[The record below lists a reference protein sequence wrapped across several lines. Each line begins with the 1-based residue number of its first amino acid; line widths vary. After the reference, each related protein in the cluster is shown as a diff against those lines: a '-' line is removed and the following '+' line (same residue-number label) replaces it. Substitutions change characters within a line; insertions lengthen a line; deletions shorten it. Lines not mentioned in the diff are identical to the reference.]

1 MEELRKQGKTLTQRK
16 RQDAN
21 LVTSLESKSTLI
33 NMIREEEC
41 FPEAA
46 VTDAE
51 GSFRLNCRN

>member
-16 RQDAN
+16 HQDAN
-21 LVTSLESKSTLI
+21 LVTSLEPKSTLI

-41 FPEAA
+41 FLKAA
-46 VTDAE
+46 VIDAK